1 MNSATARRLAHGVL
15 ALTMLA
21 VVSTLYLA
29 FLNDPAAFELVLES
43 LLVLSFSTVGALI
56 SSHRPGNAIGWL
68 FGFGALVW
76 IVGELALEYGVYALV
91 TVPGTLPVGAWAAW
105 FGSWARGIGWFAI
118 VAFLLLLFPDGRL
131 PSPLWRP
138 VWWGAVGYIVMFT
151 LAIWLSPRSNDL
163 RLSSVSN
170 PLGSDLRF
178 LTLLL
183 DVANLATPFLLGAGG
198 AAVISRFRRAR
209 GDERQQIK
217 WFAFAIVVM
226 VVLFVVWLAL
236 SLTGF
241 IPMGRLMFTV
251 PLMGLPVATGVAIL
265 RYRLYDIDIVIN
277 RTLVYG
283 SLTATLALVYFGIV
297 TAGQILL
304 GTLTGEQRL
313 PQLAVVTSTLVIA
326 ALFNP
331 LRHRIQRVIDRR
343 FYRRKYDAARTL
355 EVFGARLREETNLD
369 TLGGDLV
376 AVTRET
382 MQPEHVSLWLR
393 RPEGT
398 KSL

>member
-1 MNSATARRLAHGVL
+1 
-15 ALTMLA
+15 
-21 VVSTLYLA
+21 
-29 FLNDPAAFELVLES
+29 VLES

-56 SSHRPGNAIGWL
+56 SSRRPGNAIGWL

-91 TVPGTLPVGAWAAW
+91 TVPGALPAGAWAAW

-131 PSPLWRP
+131 PSPQWRP
-138 VWWGAVGYIVMFT
+138 VWWGAVGYTVLFT
-151 LAIWLSPRSNDL
+151 LAIWLSLRSNDL

-178 LTLLL
+178 TTLLL
-183 DVANLATPFLLGAGG
+183 DVANLATPVLLGAGG
-198 AAVISRFRRAR
+198 AAVVSRYRRAT

-217 WFAFAIVVM
+217 WFAYAIVVM